1 MKKSFISLICA
12 LFILLNMLI
21 CPIAFAEETENM
33 FPSFDNIGKEHYAS
47 AKNLGFDILQNDKY
61 VLIAEGTKASA
72 FSNDDIHLDDKIH
85 IYEKPNEKHLDYKYL
100 TTIKQD
106 SSNASYDLP
115 ARSISLNGDILY
127 VYWGNA
133 LFAKN
138 TAGAY
143 SSCGKTNPIKYYDLS
158 FKEAITKLNNDFNLG
173 LPIGEKLN
181 RRKRLE
187 IAKKSFDARKQ
198 REEKANKLNR
208 LKDNRNKALDEWVRL
223 DKQKL
228 NYKPKIFNEVLHPLF
243 VEAIINLPHA
253 EYRLECAE
261 TELYLYETRNHC
273 DT

>member
-1 MKKSFISLICA
+1 MKWLSPRIEGFYYTVKGDYMNNNYITTEIKNR
-12 LFILLNMLI
+12 IKMPELLQ
-21 CPIAFAEETENM
+21 F
-33 FPSFDNIGKEHYAS
+33 Y
-47 AKNLGFDILQNDKY
+47 GFDIKRGRMKCPLHNG
-61 VLIAEGTKASA
+61 E
-72 FSNDDIHLDDKIH
+72 
-85 IYEKPNEKHLDYKYL
+85 DYNCG
-100 TTIKQD
+100 IKQD
-106 SSNASYDLP
+106 YIHCFVCGESADV
-115 ARSISLNGDILY
+115 ISF
-127 VYWGNA
+127 V
-133 LFAKN
+133 
-138 TAGAY
+138 
-143 SSCGKTNPIKYYDLS
+143 IKYYDLS